1 MSIALIRFLGFSM
14 LRALL
19 LAAWVM
25 GGCIAGVGAAQAPLL
40 PSSPWLH
47 IEGLPGVQAQVA
59 IAQDPEED
67 TPLPTLIDQD
77 RFVPQAGLPRTP
89 QHLRYVWFRID
100 LTVPAALQGRTAALR
115 VVPTLIYK
123 TELHQ
128 PALQVQRS
136 GMSLPVAQ
144 QANGHMPALFDV
156 LLQGDTLRLYLR
168 VGSSVQ
174 PMTHIS
180 LLSQAALADTQR
192 LYTLS
197 QGLYYGATSLMLV
210 LALLSWALSRES
222 LQRDFAVYIACS
234 MAFSLFLNG
243 YVMNY
248 LIPDSPDTIA
258 RLSMM
263 VSAALVASTIWFV
276 SKLMALQTHWPRAE
290 RWVRLSVPLA
300 LLCGV
305 CGFHIPW
312 IGPLAPVLWG
322 GYFAVNLLL
331 LVLSFVQARRL
342 NNPREWLLFGGL
354 LLFTILEK
362 PTFFSGMVGLPVDA
376 WMPELGK
383 AGLVGQMLSVQVLIM
398 LRVREQRATEAGAYA
413 AQQEADSQ
421 RRQRQDMAHFLGVF
435 GHEVRTPLAVIDAV
449 AQSLQILPGAE
460 VPEVK
465 KRHLSIRKAVTH
477 MSQLAHRALAE
488 ERIESENYTLRCQAV
503 DVLDVMNETLT
514 LHGVDVSSQGWLG
527 DTTLPMSVGEVE
539 GGAIDI
545 SVHGALPTLW
555 ADPGMLNVAL
565 GNLIDNA
572 RKYAT
577 PGSTIK
583 LVAEAT
589 PPGTALPGI
598 ALHVVNEGAHLS
610 EGELA
615 QVFDKYWR
623 KEGDRTARGVGFGLH
638 MVQKIMLVHG
648 GQAVARALPGGAV
661 CFSLQIPAGG
671 PEAAPQP

>member
-1 MSIALIRFLGFSM
+1 MRTIFWRATRVWG
-14 LRALL
+14 LRWLL
-19 LAAWVM
+19 LAALACAAV
-25 GGCIAGVGAAQAPLL
+25 AGASAQPT
-40 PSSPWLH
+40 SPWLH
-47 IEGLPGVQAQVA
+47 IEGLPGVKAQVA
-59 IAQDPEED
+59 IALDPDEE
-67 TPLPTLIDQD
+67 TPLQTLIDQA

-100 LTVPAALQGRTAALR
+100 LEVPAELQGRMAALR

-128 PALQVQRS
+128 PALPVQRS

-156 LLQGDTLRLYLR
+156 LLQSDTLRLYLR
-168 VGSSVQ
+168 VGSAVQ
-174 PMTHIS
+174 MVTHMS

-192 LYTLS
+192 IYTLS

-222 LQRDFAVYIACS
+222 LQRDFALYIACS

-263 VSAALVASTIWFV
+263 VSAALVASAIWFV

-290 RWVRLSVPLA
+290 RWVRWTVPLA

-342 NNPREWLLFGGL
+342 NNPREWLLFGGF
-354 LLFTILEK
+354 LLFTVLEK
-362 PTFFSGMVGLPVDA
+362 PTFFSGLVGLPVDA

-383 AGLVGQMLSVQVLIM
+383 AGLVGQMLSVQVLLM
-398 LRVREQRATEAGAYA
+398 LRVREQRATQARARA

-449 AQSLQILPGAE
+449 AQSLQMLPGAE

-465 KRHLSIRKAVTH
+465 KRHLSIRKAVNH
-477 MSQLAHRALAE
+477 MSQLAQRALAE
-488 ERIESENYTLRCQAV
+488 ERIESDNYALRCQTV
-503 DVLDVMNETLT
+503 DVLDVIAEALA
-514 LHGVDVSSQGWLG
+514 LHGVDLSAHAWLG
-527 DTTLPMSVGEVE
+527 DVSLPLGVG
-539 GGAIDI
+539 GQDDGAIDI
-545 SVHGALPTLW
+545 AVHGVLPLVW
-555 ADPGMLNVAL
+555 ADPGMLHVAL
-565 GNLIDNA
+565 SNLIDNA
-572 RKYAT
+572 RKYAA

-583 LVAEAT
+583 LVAEAAPT
-589 PPGTALPGI
+589 SAGGAHGL
-598 ALHVVNEGAHLS
+598 ALHVVNEGGQLRDAD
-610 EGELA
+610 LA
-615 QVFDKYWR
+615 LVFDKYWR
-623 KEGDRTARGVGFGLH
+623 KDPASGAHGAGFGLH
-638 MVQKIMLVHG
+638 MVQRIMTVHG
-648 GQAVARALPGGAV
+648 GRATARVLPGGAV
-661 CFSLQIPAGG
+661 CFSLYIPAGV
-671 PEAAPQP
+671 APAQ